1 MDLSMQSDQ
10 RGLGSIE
17 YQYSMKVWK
26 QKQKKA
32 QGMLAVVLSLLLPWS
47 KSCSCTTTQS
57 GYCDRE
63 IYEYMKASCFLKCLE

>member
-26 QKQKKA
+26 QKQKKPK
-32 QGMLAVVLSLLLPWS
+32 V
-47 KSCSCTTTQS
+47 C
-57 GYCDRE
+57 
-63 IYEYMKASCFLKCLE
+63 